1 MKDSN
6 SPSDVAMGGDA
17 GGGVA
22 QLDAQIEQLVKC
34 IPLSEAEVS
43 LADVALKDI
52 GVFLLRGV
60 SVPLRSH

>member
-34 IPLSEAEVS
+34 VPLSEAEVS
-43 LADVALKDI
+43 LTH
-52 GVFLLRGV
+52 R
-60 SVPLRSH
+60 RSACCKLWES